1 MTRFLGN
8 LREGI
13 EIIEEAEED
22 VIWGY
27 EIKILNIKSMN
38 QKISISKDNLEEYQD
53 ITTDIERKGKNL
65 LNDIENL
72 K

>member
-1 MTRFLGN
+1 
-8 LREGI
+8 
-13 EIIEEAEED
+13 
-22 VIWGY
+22 
-27 EIKILNIKSMN
+27 MN

>member
-8 LREGI
+8 
-13 EIIEEAEED
+13 IEEAVEIID
-22 VIWGY
+22 GNFIWGY
-27 EIKILNIKSMN
+27 EIKILNVKSMN
-38 QKISISKDNLEEYQD
+38 QKISIRKDNLEEYQD
-53 ITTDIERKGKNL
+53 IITDIERKGKNL